1 MDCLH
6 KERSPCESEWSQMY
20 RGGFCEPNPQ
30 GRPVTLHLLANPGCG
45 GGIQRTVRLV
55 LQALVPSPPAP
66 ALIWVSERELHR
78 DPPHMEAVPPGLPPQ
93 PALVVVLFLREE
105 EEEEAVGENRA
116 LRLLRAHL
124 SRPPWRY
131 HHTEL
136 LPPHRRGVRP
146 YHPGGQDFYSL
157 GGARD
162 LPLWAV
168 RQVHYGHEA
177 VRYTLYCHHASF
189 ALAVALYAAI
199 LGRQP
204 AAERD
209 GFVCF
214 SLFHP
219 RSGCEVQLALK
230 RLPPESRPSRL
241 TSALLEF
248 RVSDLWALLP
258 LLPHP
263 CTPISG
269 LRWQTRDHD
278 GNKILLQIREHSAV
292 ECGSGRVS
300 LHSLCS
306 SSPSSLSET
315 CFQHCAQSLSET
327 SRTHTCFQ
335 DCAQSLSETSRTHTC
350 FQHCA
355 QSLSETSRTHTCFQ
369 DCAQYRTY
377 RCQRESAVGSPSSPE
392 VLRGVSFTSSSS
404 FSSSPP
410 GSPSSSSVSPHPLPP
425 CSYKADPRSDCL
437 TLGHQKQPSPRLL
450 IGHSAFRRVLPS
462 ATNFQPIQEQR
473 TASPCLSPGCHS
485 DEFYI

>member
-306 SSPSSLSET
+306 SSPSSL
-315 CFQHCAQSLSET
+315 
-327 SRTHTCFQ
+327 
-335 DCAQSLSETSRTHTC
+335 
-350 FQHCA
+350 
-355 QSLSETSRTHTCFQ
+355 
-369 DCAQYRTY
+369 
-377 RCQRESAVGSPSSPE
+377 
-392 VLRGVSFTSSSS
+392 
-404 FSSSPP
+404 PP